1 MAIFGKKKRETL
13 SIPSATQTQSTLRVD
28 QCLQVP
34 PAVSSKSSW
43 NLVQQRPRTSDGSPP
58 YQPAVGKESP
68 APTAPCKHRKASH
81 SLSKLNLAS
90 VTNVLAGGE
99 PEYIPGHQLFS
110 QGLPSYQAATSNYE
124 DASLYDLVSSQFDA
138 VVTLIDGNRFSGDER
153 DLALSESYQS
163 AWQQEEAGSN
173 TRELPKVK
181 SRAATTNSNHALEI
195 TSANYFSK
203 ANLYANS
210 RLPQDLP
217 PMKLYV

>member
-58 YQPAVGKESP
+58 YQLAVGKERP
-68 APTAPCKHRKASH
+68 APTAPRKHRKASH

-99 PEYIPGHQLFS
+99 PEYIPGHQPFS